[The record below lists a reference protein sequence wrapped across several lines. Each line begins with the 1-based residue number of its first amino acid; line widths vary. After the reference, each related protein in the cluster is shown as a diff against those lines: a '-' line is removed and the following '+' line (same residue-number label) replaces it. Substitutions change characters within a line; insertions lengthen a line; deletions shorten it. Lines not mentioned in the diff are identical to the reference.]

1 MSIRCSFVIAAL
13 LSLASPATADIT
25 IRDFSAATNDRFT
38 NDPGFIMNGFDLS
51 GVGLTT
57 GGGRWATAISRN
69 VLIGA
74 FHFTPG
80 GQIEFSPDNDPNSQ
94 SVSRSIVSGTRVGD
108 TDLFLAVLN
117 APLPSSI
124 AHYSYATE
132 ALSGDLPGANAPFP
146 VNPAGIYQGMNAY
159 LFGRSPVDHT
169 GLPQDQAVGRNLVT
183 GYSEN
188 VPFNG
193 ADNDSLLFEF
203 DNEGDPD
210 AQMFEARFQ
219 GGDSGG
225 PAFVDIGGELRL
237 IGTNSFIY
245 GDGDFTNPGIG
256 SGINYTGNQADFIGN
271 FIAANAVPEPG
282 SLLVLCASIALF
294 ARRRHRN

>member
-1 MSIRCSFVIAAL
+1 MLIRCSFLVLAL
-13 LSLASPATADIT
+13 LSSVVPAKADIT
-25 IRDFSAATNDRFT
+25 IRDFSAASNDRFT
-38 NDPGFIMNGFDLS
+38 NDPAFIMKDFDLS

-57 GGGRWATAISRN
+57 SGGRWATAISRN

-80 GQIEFSPDNDPNSQ
+80 GQIEFSADNNPNSQ
-94 SVSRSIVSGTRVGD
+94 MVARSIVSGTRVGD
-108 TDLFLAVLN
+108 TDLHLAVLN
-117 APLPSSI
+117 APLPNSI

-132 ALSGDLPGANAPFP
+132 SISGDLPGANAPFP
-146 VNPAGIYQGMNAY
+146 LNPASIYQGMNAY
-159 LFGRSPVDHT
+159 LFGRSPVDHS
-169 GLPQDQAVGRNLVT
+169 GFPQDQAVGRNLVT

-193 ADNDSLLFEF
+193 SDNDSILFEF
-203 DNEGDPD
+203 DNEGSSD

-225 PAFVDIGGELRL
+225 PAFVDIDGELRL
-237 IGTNSFIY
+237 IGTNAFIY

-282 SLLVLCASIALF
+282 SSLVLSALSAML
-294 ARRRHRN
+294 ARRRQRP